1 MKVALIGD
9 VHANLPALEAVLAHA
24 HEQGVEAIW
33 NVGDFVGYGAF
44 PDEVVRLLRKKDV
57 LSIVGNYDLKVLQF
71 KQKKEKWRK
80 KKRPEKYLAF
90 QWAYENLSKK
100 SRKYLRFLS
109 REIRMKVKGRRILLT
124 HGSPASNEE
133 PLTPDTSE
141 KRLRKLAQMAK
152 ADVIICGHSHRPFAR
167 EVDGVWFINTGSVG
181 RPDDDDPR
189 ACYAILQIEPRP
201 ANLQVR
207 HYRVEYD
214 VERAAATI
222 RERKLPEVFA
232 QMTLQGRNLEAVM
245 KPKIEATTFGSITI
259 GGQKIENDVIL
270 RLDGSVK
277 KRKKKLSKRIYG
289 TSHNISLDE
298 AKYVYEEG
306 AELLIVGTGQYG
318 LVCLSEEAKVYLRK
332 RDCRVELAATPDAI
346 HLWNE
351 AKGKVIGLFHV
362 TC

>member
-24 HEQGVEAIW
+24 REQGVEAIW

-44 PDEVVRLLRKKDV
+44 PDEVVRLLRKEDV

-71 KQKKEKWRK
+71 KQKKTKWRK

-109 REIRMKVKGRRILLT
+109 QEIRIKVKGQRFLLT

-141 KRLRKLAQMAK
+141 KRLRKLAQMAR
-152 ADVIICGHSHRPFAR
+152 ADVIICGHSHQPFAR

-181 RPDDDDPR
+181 RPDDGDPR
-189 ACYAILQIEPRP
+189 ACYAILQIEPKQI
-201 ANLQVR
+201 QVR

-214 VERAAATI
+214 VEKAAAAI
-222 RERKLPEVFA
+222 RERKLPEDFA
-232 QMTLQGRNLEAVM
+232 QMTLQGR
-245 KPKIEATTFGSITI
+245 
-259 GGQKIENDVIL
+259 
-270 RLDGSVK
+270 
-277 KRKKKLSKRIYG
+277 
-289 TSHNISLDE
+289 SLDTVQSMTE
-298 AKYVYEEG
+298 
-306 AELLIVGTGQYG
+306 T
-318 LVCLSEEAKVYLRK
+318 
-332 RDCRVELAATPDAI
+332 
-346 HLWNE
+346 
-351 AKGKVIGLFHV
+351 
-362 TC
+362 